1 MQVNIGK
8 TDRVIQIDLV
18 KLFKGAVAANPDFAK
33 MIELDPVATY
43 VIRYGLTQ
51 ALNDAHSQITSKSDP
66 DEKDRAEKAWNLAN
80 KKLDA
85 LYAGEL
91 RAERV
96 GKPKDPVMAEAMVLA
111 KAFLVA
117 QEVRKGATEAV
128 AKKRV
133 DALDRAKVA
142 DWSRGYLER
151 NPEVVE
157 KARAIVAA
165 RAESVTDDADSVDLD
180 ALMADPVTEAAA

>member
-1 MQVNIGK
+1 MFSINIGK
-8 TDRVIQIDLV
+8 TDRALQVDES
-18 KLFKGAVAANPDFAK
+18 KFTPAV
-33 MIELDPVATY
+33 MEY

-51 ALNDAHSQITSKSDP
+51 ALNDAHSQITKASDP
-66 DEKDRAEKAWNLAN
+66 DAKLRADKAWNLAN

-96 GKPKDPVMAEAMVLA
+96 GKPKDPVMVEAMA
-111 KAFLVA
+111 MAEAFLVS
-117 QEVRKGATEAV
+117 QEVRKGVDEATARKRV
-128 AKKRV
+128 AK
-133 DALDRAKVA
+133 LDRAKVA

-157 KARAIVAA
+157 KARALVAL
-165 RAESVTDDADSVDLD
+165 RAESVTDDGDGIDIES
-180 ALMADPVTEAAA
+180 LMADPAPDVAEAA

>member
-1 MQVNIGK
+1 MFSINIGK
-8 TDRVIQIDLV
+8 TDRALSVDES
-18 KLFKGAVAANPDFAK
+18 KFTPAV
-33 MIELDPVATY
+33 MEYIV
-43 VIRYGLTQ
+43 RYGLTQ

-66 DEKDRAEKAWNLAN
+66 DEKDRADKAWNLAN

-96 GKPKDPVMAEAMVLA
+96 GKPRDPVMAEAMVLA

-117 QEVRKGATEAV
+117 QEVRKGADEAT
-128 AKKRV
+128 ARKRV
-133 DALDRAKVA
+133 EKLDRAKVA

-165 RAESVTDDADSVDLD
+165 RAESVADEGDSVDLD
-180 ALMADPVTEAAA
+180 ALMADPAE